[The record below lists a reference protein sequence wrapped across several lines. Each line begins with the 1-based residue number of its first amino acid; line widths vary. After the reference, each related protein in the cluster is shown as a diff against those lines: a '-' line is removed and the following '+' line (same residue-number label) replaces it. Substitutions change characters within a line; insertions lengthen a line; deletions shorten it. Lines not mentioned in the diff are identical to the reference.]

1 MSSKDIKALIRSIYE
16 ASNQRDEDA
25 IYENWVPGAV
35 IHTSIGDI
43 NADQGRQGDERLL
56 DAFPDYSVNVENM
69 VVEGDFV
76 AYRVNVTGTHTGEW
90 QGIAPT
96 GKKINISNAYF
107 AKVLDGKIA
116 EAWAVLELPL
126 LEQQLNGN

>member
-1 MSSKDIKALIRSIYE
+1 
-16 ASNQRDEDA
+16 
-25 IYENWVPGAV
+25 
-35 IHTSIGDI
+35 
-43 NADQGRQGDERLL
+43 
-56 DAFPDYSVNVENM
+56 M

-126 LEQQLNGN
+126 LEQQLKGN